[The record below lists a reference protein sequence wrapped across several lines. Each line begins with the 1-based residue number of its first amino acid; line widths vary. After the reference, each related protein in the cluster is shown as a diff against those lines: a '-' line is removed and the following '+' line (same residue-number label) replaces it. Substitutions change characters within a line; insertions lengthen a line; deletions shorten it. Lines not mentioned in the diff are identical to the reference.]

1 MLKRFESE
9 RKKKMQS
16 AQMIPLS
23 FFLAIVVGTILLML
37 PISTVEGESTGIV
50 TALFT
55 ATTSI
60 CVTGLVVVDS
70 FAHWTLFGKIII
82 LIMIQLG
89 GLGII
94 SVTSILMLA
103 IHKKFSLEG
112 W

>member
-1 MLKRFESE
+1 MQKEYVSE

-16 AQMIPLS
+16 AQLIPLS
-23 FFLAIVVGTILLML
+23 FLAAIVVGTILLCL
-37 PISTVEGESTGIV
+37 PFATVEGESTSLV

-70 FAHWTLFGKIII
+70 FAHWTLFGKIVI

-89 GLGII
+89 GL
-94 SVTSILMLA
+94 
-103 IHKKFSLEG
+103 
-112 W
+112 